1 MFSVSHA
8 VVAMFL
14 IVYALAGAIA
24 GALVGSALAF
34 SLKLG
39 MRGVWKDALLG
50 ALGFLL
56 GFVASALLPWP
67 RNTVVYHID
76 GTQVTSTM
84 SRFQHPYAIA
94 FTLAILLPVANEL
107 YRSSRSRELTRNS
120 RG

>member
-1 MFSVSHA
+1 MFPVSHA
-8 VVAMFL
+8 LIAMFL
-14 IVYALAGAIA
+14 IVYALAGAVT
-24 GALVGSALAF
+24 GALAGSALSF

-39 MRGVWKDALLG
+39 MRGVWKDILLG

-56 GFVASALLPWP
+56 GFFASVLLPWP

-76 GTQVTSTM
+76 GTQVMSTM

-107 YRSSRSRELTRNS
+107 YCWSRSRALARS
-120 RG
+120 GRG